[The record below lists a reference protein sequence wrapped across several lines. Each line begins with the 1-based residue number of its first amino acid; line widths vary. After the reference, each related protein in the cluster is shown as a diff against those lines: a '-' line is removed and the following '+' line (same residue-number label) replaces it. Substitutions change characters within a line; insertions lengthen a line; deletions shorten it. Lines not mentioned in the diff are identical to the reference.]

1 MRAVLKSAAI
11 AAIAL
16 TSTAT
21 RYAHP
26 KEIPANHVSAGPAAT
41 FVRIRAGDLRSL
53 QNQLL
58 SLAQKHLQPL
68 GLFVDQARARLSV
81 SSPLDGAEL
90 YQTLVDWPAVSRPS
104 LPLIFGLQPVLPQGS
119 AVGRADEVAGQSIR
133 ATLVVAL
140 QRDVWV
146 ASRQLPKGSA
156 VTCEDFH
163 VERRDLSSLP
173 RAALGPQ
180 CGVVAGAVVLHDIG
194 LNDVIRSGDIGGEPD
209 VSAGSR
215 VRVSVLTGRISVT
228 ADAVALTDAQVGDEV
243 KVLLKHPARTLR
255 TRVVGRGTVQV
266 MDGS

>member
-1 MRAVLKSAAI
+1 MRTVLKSATI

-26 KEIPANHVSAGPAAT
+26 KEIPANHVSGPPAAT
-41 FVRIRAGDLRSL
+41 VLRIRAGDLRSL
-53 QNQLL
+53 REQLL
-58 SLAQKHLQPL
+58 SLAEKHLQPL

-90 YQTLVDWPAVSRPS
+90 YETWVDWPAVSRPS
-104 LPLIFGLQPVLPQGS
+104 LPLIFGLRPVLQQGNS
-119 AVGRADEVAGQSIR
+119 VGPADEVAGRPIQ

-163 VERRDLSSLP
+163 VERRSLGSLP
-173 RAALGPQ
+173 KAALGPQ
-180 CGVVAGAVVLHDIG
+180 CEVAAGAVALHDIG
-194 LNDVIRSGDIGGEPD
+194 LRDVIRGGDIGREPD

-243 KVLLKHPARTLR
+243 KVLLQHPARTLR

-266 MDGS
+266 MDGT